1 MKFLGAS
8 QRIFFSK
15 GQRRILVVLELEEKG
30 GEEGKEEEE
39 EDDHRTHLMAEG
51 YLELASEE
59 LSLPDPTRELKHLQ
73 PLETGDE

>member
-8 QRIFFSK
+8 QRISFSMD
-15 GQRRILVVLELEEKG
+15 QRRTLVVLELEEER
-30 GEEGKEEEE
+30 EEGGKEEEE
-39 EDDHRTHLMAEG
+39 VAHRTHLMAEES
-51 YLELASEE
+51 LELASEE